1 MGLFFWARRARWRAR
16 AVGQLLV
23 RLAVP
28 VVAAVIAIA
37 TGQFL
42 VAIAV
47 TAVAVVAALFIFG
60 AFTTDWRNAHV
71 TVDRQ
76 YRRLRKRGQRKRGQ
90 Q

>member
-16 AVGQLLV
+16 AVRQLLV

-42 VAIAV
+42 AALVV
-47 TAVAVVAALFIFG
+47 TAAAVVIALFIVG

-71 TVDRQ
+71 TVNRQ
-76 YRRLRKRGQRKRGQ
+76 YRRLQKRGQ